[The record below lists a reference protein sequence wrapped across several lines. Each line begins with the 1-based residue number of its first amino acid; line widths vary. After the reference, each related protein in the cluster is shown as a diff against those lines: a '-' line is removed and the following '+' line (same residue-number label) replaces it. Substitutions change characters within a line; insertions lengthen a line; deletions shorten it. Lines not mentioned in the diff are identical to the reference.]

1 MGLIAEITK
10 EWYIIISLVALRVFV
25 GEQDEKGGLY
35 SLGRRQVIL
44 VSGHCSR
51 RPVSSFAGERWI
63 VSVYNIESKDI
74 KQLSRVVGYLELNGS
89 VEEEK

>member
-1 MGLIAEITK
+1 MK
-10 EWYIIISLVALRVFV
+10 
-25 GEQDEKGGLY
+25 KGAC

-51 RPVSSFAGERWI
+51 RPVSSIAGERWI
-63 VSVYNIESKDI
+63 ASVYNIESKEI

-89 VEEEK
+89 VEGEK